1 MNRQDAFSGYSP
13 QVNFIFY
20 IGTVFFTVL
29 IVHPAFL
36 ICSLVLAAVY
46 YLQVRGRQGLRTIV
60 GMIPVFVVVSAVNP
74 LLNTGGDRVL
84 FYLGQR
90 PYTLEALYYGMA
102 LGCMFTAVILW
113 FAAYNRTMTSDKF
126 MFVFGRKSPVIS
138 MILTMVFRMVPGFQR
153 KARQITTARRCIGR
167 METGSSLQSKLL
179 PSFAVVSALT
189 SWALEGG
196 VITADSMQSRGYG
209 SGKRSAFSIYSFVKR
224 DRLTVCL
231 MVLLMAGILAAVLRG
246 GTRASYTPELL
257 VSGYDDPWLW
267 IGCICWFVFLSI
279 PVAVDV
285 VEEMRW
291 HVLRSKI

>member
-60 GMIPVFVVVSAVNP
+60 GMIPVFVVVSAINP
-74 LLNTGGDRVL
+74 LLNTGGDRAL

-113 FAAYNRTMTSDKF
+113 FASYNSTMTSDKF

-138 MILTMVFRMVPGFQR
+138 MILTMCFGWCRDFSERRVRSQRPAGVSDGWKQDLRCKANSCRRLRWFR
-153 KARQITTARRCIGR
+153 
-167 METGSSLQSKLL
+167 L
-179 PSFAVVSALT
+179 
-189 SWALEGG
+189 
-196 VITADSMQSRGYG
+196 
-209 SGKRSAFSIYSFVKR
+209 
-224 DRLTVCL
+224 
-231 MVLLMAGILAAVLRG
+231 
-246 GTRASYTPELL
+246 
-257 VSGYDDPWLW
+257 
-267 IGCICWFVFLSI
+267 
-279 PVAVDV
+279 
-285 VEEMRW
+285 
-291 HVLRSKI
+291 

>member
-36 ICSLVLAAVY
+36 ICSLVLSAVY
-46 YLQVRGRQGLRTIV
+46 YLQVRGRQGLRMIG

-84 FYLGQR
+84 FHLGQR

-113 FAAYNRTMTSDKF
+113 FASYNRTMTSDKF

-138 MILTMVFRMVPGFQR
+138 MILTMVFRMVPG
-153 KARQITTARRCIGR
+153 
-167 METGSSLQSKLL
+167 L
-179 PSFAVVSALT
+179 V
-189 SWALEGG
+189 
-196 VITADSMQSRGYG
+196 TADSMQSRGYG

-231 MVLLMAGILAAVLRG
+231 MFLLMAGILATVLRG
-246 GTRASYTPELL
+246 GTRASYTPELM
-257 VSGYDDPWLW
+257 VTGYNDPWLW
-267 IGCICWFVFLSI
+267 VGSICWFVFLSI

>member
-13 QVNFIFY
+13 AVNFIFY

-29 IVHPAFL
+29 IVHPVFL
-36 ICSLVLAAVY
+36 GCSLVLSAVY
-46 YLQVRGRQGLRTIV
+46 YLQVRGRQGLGMIG
-60 GMIPVFVVVSAVNP
+60 GMIPVFAALSLINP
-74 LLNTGGDRVL
+74 LLNTGGERVL

-102 LGCMFTAVILW
+102 LGAMFAAVILW
-113 FAAYNRTMTSDKF
+113 FASYNLTMTSDKF
-126 MFVFGRKSPVIS
+126 MYVFGRRSPVVS

-167 METGSSLQSKLL
+167 MDSGSSLQSKLR
-179 PSFAVVSALT
+179 PSFAVVSSLT

-196 VITADSMQSRGYG
+196 VVTADSMQSRGYG
-209 SGKRSAFSIYSFVKR
+209 SGRRSAFSVYSFVKR

-231 MVLLMAGILAAVLRG
+231 MAGLLALVLAAVLRG
-246 GTRASYTPELL
+246 GAREAYTPELF
-257 VSGYDDPWLW
+257 VTDFNDPWLF
-267 IGCICWFVFLSI
+267 IGSMGWFVFLSI
-279 PVAVDV
+279 PIAIDLVEAV
-285 VEEMRW
+285 RW

>member
-20 IGTVFFTVL
+20 ISTVFFTVL

-46 YLQVRGRQGLRTIV
+46 YLQVRGRQGLGMIS
-60 GMIPVFVVVSAVNP
+60 GMIPVFAAVSLINP

-102 LGCMFTAVILW
+102 LGAMFVAVILW
-113 FAAYNRTMTSDKF
+113 FASYNGTMTSDKF
-126 MFVFGRKSPVIS
+126 MYVFGRRSPVIS

-153 KARQITTARRCIGR
+153 KARQITTARRCIGK
-167 METGSSLQSKLL
+167 MDSGSSLQRKLR
-179 PSFAVVSALT
+179 PSFAVVSSLT

-224 DRLTVCL
+224 DRLTICL
-231 MVLLMAGILAAVLRG
+231 MAVLLVLVLAAVLRG
-246 GTRASYTPELL
+246 GARATYTPELF
-257 VSGYDDPWLW
+257 VTGFNDPWLW
-267 IGCICWFVFLSI
+267 IGSICWFVFLSI

>member
-1 MNRQDAFSGYSP
+1 M
-13 QVNFIFY
+13 
-20 IGTVFFTVL
+20 
-29 IVHPAFL
+29 
-36 ICSLVLAAVY
+36 
-46 YLQVRGRQGLRTIV
+46 
-60 GMIPVFVVVSAVNP
+60 
-74 LLNTGGDRVL
+74 

-113 FAAYNRTMTSDKF
+113 FASYNRTMTSDKF

-167 METGSSLQSKLL
+167 METGSSKQT
-179 PSFAVVSALT
+179 PAVVC
-189 SWALEGG
+189 GG
-196 VITADSMQSRGYG
+196 FGFDVLGTGRGSDHGGQYAEQG
-209 SGKRSAFSIYSFVKR
+209 LWKRKASAFSIYSFVKR

-246 GTRASYTPELL
+246 GTRASYTPGLL

-267 IGCICWFVFLSI
+267 IGSICWFVFLKYSG
-279 PVAVDV
+279 
-285 VEEMRW
+285 
-291 HVLRSKI
+291 RS

>member
-1 MNRQDAFSGYSP
+1 MNRQDAFLGYSP

-36 ICSLVLAAVY
+36 ICSLVLSAVY
-46 YLQVRGRQGLRTIV
+46 YLQVRGRQGLRMIG

-74 LLNTGGDRVL
+74 LLNTGGDRIL
-84 FYLGQR
+84 FHLGQR
-90 PYTLEALYYGMA
+90 PYTLEALYYVMA

-113 FAAYNRTMTSDKF
+113 FASYNRTMTSDKF

-153 KARQITTARRCIGR
+153 KAHQITTARRCIGR

-179 PSFAVVSALT
+179 PSFAVVSSLT

-196 VITADSMQSRGYG
+196 VVTADSMQSRGYG

-246 GTRASYTPELL
+246 GTRASYTPELM
-257 VSGYDDPWLW
+257 VTGYNDPWLW
-267 IGCICWFVFLSI
+267 VGSICWFVFLSI

>member
-1 MNRQDAFSGYSP
+1 MLIASG
-13 QVNFIFY
+13 
-20 IGTVFFTVL
+20 VFDMF
-29 IVHPAFL
+29 
-36 ICSLVLAAVY
+36 LVLAAVY

-60 GMIPVFVVVSAVNP
+60 GMIPVFVVVSAINP
-74 LLNTGGDRVL
+74 LLNTGGDRAL

-113 FAAYNRTMTSDKF
+113 FASYNRTMTSDKF

-267 IGCICWFVFLSI
+267 VGSICWFVFLSI

-291 HVLRSKI
+291 HVLRSKN

>member
-60 GMIPVFVVVSAVNP
+60 GMIPVFVVVSAINP
-74 LLNTGGDRVL
+74 LLNTGGDRAL

-113 FAAYNRTMTSDKF
+113 FASYNRTMTSDKF

-153 KARQITTARRCIGR
+153 KA
-167 METGSSLQSKLL
+167 
-179 PSFAVVSALT
+179 
-189 SWALEGG
+189 
-196 VITADSMQSRGYG
+196 ADSMQSRGYG

-231 MVLLMAGILAAVLRG
+231 MVLLMMGILAAVLRG

-267 IGCICWFVFLSI
+267 IGSICWFVFLSI

>member
-36 ICSLVLAAVY
+36 ICSLVLATVY

-60 GMIPVFVVVSAVNP
+60 GMIPVFVVVSAINP
-74 LLNTGGDRVL
+74 LLNTGGDRAL

-102 LGCMFTAVILW
+102 LGCMFTAAGISAKGASDHNGPQVYRTDGNWI
-113 FAAYNRTMTSDKF
+113 FAAKQTPAVVCGGFGFDVLGTGRGSDHGGQYAEQGLWK
-126 MFVFGRKSPVIS
+126 
-138 MILTMVFRMVPGFQR
+138 R
-153 KARQITTARRCIGR
+153 KAKRVFHLFLCEAGQTDG
-167 METGSSLQSKLL
+167 L
-179 PSFAVVSALT
+179 PDGPAY
-189 SWALEGG
+189 GG
-196 VITADSMQSRGYG
+196 
-209 SGKRSAFSIYSFVKR
+209 
-224 DRLTVCL
+224 
-231 MVLLMAGILAAVLRG
+231 AVLRG

-267 IGCICWFVFLSI
+267 IGSICWFVFLSI

>member
-60 GMIPVFVVVSAVNP
+60 GMIPVFVVVSAINP
-74 LLNTGGDRVL
+74 LLNTGGDRAL

-113 FAAYNRTMTSDKF
+113 FASYNRTMTSDKF

-179 PSFAVVSALT
+179 PSVAVVSAWKRKAKRVFHLFLCEAGQT
-189 SWALEGG
+189 DGLPDGPAYGG
-196 VITADSMQSRGYG
+196 DPCGCTPR
-209 SGKRSAFSIYSFVKR
+209 R
-224 DRLTVCL
+224 DTCILHTGA
-231 MVLLMAGILAAVLRG
+231 AGVRIR
-246 GTRASYTPELL
+246 
-257 VSGYDDPWLW
+257 
-267 IGCICWFVFLSI
+267 
-279 PVAVDV
+279 
-285 VEEMRW
+285 
-291 HVLRSKI
+291 

>member
-36 ICSLVLAAVY
+36 ICSLVLATVY

-60 GMIPVFVVVSAVNP
+60 GMIPVFVVVSAINP
-74 LLNTGGDRVL
+74 LLNTGGDRAL

-113 FAAYNRTMTSDKF
+113 
-126 MFVFGRKSPVIS
+126 FGRKSPVIS

-246 GTRASYTPELL
+246 GTRASDTPELL
-257 VSGYDDPWLW
+257 VSGYDDPWRW
-267 IGCICWFVFLSI
+267 IGGICWFVFLSI